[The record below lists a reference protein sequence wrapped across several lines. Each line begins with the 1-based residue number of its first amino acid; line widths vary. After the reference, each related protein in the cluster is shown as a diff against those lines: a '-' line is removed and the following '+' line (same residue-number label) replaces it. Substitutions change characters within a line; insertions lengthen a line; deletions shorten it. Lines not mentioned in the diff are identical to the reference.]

1 MVYKIERVKQV
12 SSDIYL
18 PVILV
23 FFRVDKDTTH
33 ERGPVC
39 DVYIKIV
46 MNLRKY
52 SILGL
57 LLNCRDWSDMFTNWI
72 DQEKRLITMYM
83 FNYSRDHFGNQEQ
96 VFEVDFFSIHD
107 MLFKFSKQ
115 TYSIN
120 EDEVRWYMFSYI
132 LF

>member
-1 MVYKIERVKQV
+1 
-12 SSDIYL
+12 
-18 PVILV
+18 
-23 FFRVDKDTTH
+23 
-33 ERGPVC
+33 
-39 DVYIKIV
+39 